1 MFYIIS
7 TLTEQSPSREK
18 LVKACQLRA
27 IPFTLCNPN
36 TFDPTQSKFTA
47 KDSFYRIADSL
58 RARQLDIYL
67 TKMNCRSVKYPGLQL
82 DFTMLDTID
91 RDVLCMA
98 EGIECIPT
106 IYFPV
111 LEPNALGKQVEVLGG
126 FPIII
131 KEMGSLGG
139 KGVMKIDSMSSLL
152 SVLRN
157 VIANASDDVVLKKYI
172 EHDEQARII
181 VLNGVVVGEK
191 SNVKNGHDVV
201 LNADTNFVQQKR
213 EYSEEIRSMA
223 VRATAAV
230 RLSFAGVDIL
240 VGKDGK
246 NYLAEVN
253 MRPAYSYVEDLA
265 GVDIAGKIVE
275 FLN

>member
-7 TLTEQSPSREK
+7 TVAEDSPSRER
-18 LVKACQLRA
+18 LVSACLSRM
-27 IPFTLCNPN
+27 ISYTVCNPN
-36 TFDPTQSKFTA
+36 IFDPTRYELTS

-58 RARQLDIYL
+58 RARQLDIYF
-67 TKMNCRSVKYPGLQL
+67 TKMNCRSVKVPGSQL
-82 DFTMLDTID
+82 DFTMLDAVD
-91 RDVLCMA
+91 RDTLCMA

-111 LEPNALGKQVEVLGG
+111 LEPNALAEQVESLGG
-126 FPIII
+126 FPVII

-139 KGVMKIDSMSSLL
+139 KGIMKIDSMSSLL
-152 SVLRN
+152 SILRN
-157 VIANASDDVVLKKYI
+157 VVANASGDVVLKKYI

-181 VLNGVVVGEK
+181 VLNGSVVGQK
-191 SNVKNGHDVV
+191 GNMKNGHDVV
-201 LNADTNFVQQKR
+201 LNAATNFVQEKR
-213 EYSEEIRSMA
+213 EYSEEIKDMA
-223 VRATAAV
+223 ILAAAAV

-240 VGKDGK
+240 LGNDGN

-253 MRPAYSYVEDLA
+253 MRPAFSYVEDIS